1 MEEKV
6 FRVRTGISTIHP
18 MRIGW
23 IYNKKTAITEL
34 AEIAADLSE

>member
-1 MEEKV
+1 MGGKA
-6 FRVRTGISTIHP
+6 FRVCTRVYTIHP